1 MHHIS
6 KHRIV
11 PGFNEREKIATEW
24 IYNNYQAPV
33 QVIVERIMKNDSQTE
48 DLVAKTFVALL
59 EHERPFE
66 SLRKIQYFL
75 YNAARNIS
83 VDQLRRQR
91 TERVHS
97 DDLTDHYLYIEE
109 ETVKAAEQSA
119 AFYHLI
125 QMGKDIL
132 SKRCKE
138 VFLLCYIDQLKNAA
152 IARKLNIKKQT
163 VANLKIKAYDKLRK
177 EIVATKHSY
186 LMDLLGLL
194 L

>member
-33 QVIVERIMKNDSQTE
+33 QVIVQRIMKNDSQTE

>member
-11 PGFNEREKIATEW
+11 PGFNEREKVATEW
-24 IYNNYQAPV
+24 IYYNYQAPV
-33 QVIVERIMKNDSQTE
+33 QVIVERIVKNDSETE

-66 SLRKIQYFL
+66 NLRAIQYFL
-75 YNAARNIS
+75 YTAARNIS

-91 TERVHS
+91 TTRIYS
-97 DDLTDHYLYIEE
+97 DDLADHYLSIEE

-119 AFYHLI
+119 AFHHLI
-125 QMGKDIL
+125 QMGKEIL
-132 SKRCKE
+132 SERCKE
-138 VFLLCYIDQLKNAA
+138 VFLLCYIDRMKNAA
-152 IARKLNIKKQT
+152 IARKLNIKEKT

>member
-24 IYNNYQAPV
+24 IYHNYQAPV

-152 IARKLNIKKQT
+152 IAQKLNIKKQT